1 MGKVKENAVLLDW
14 NQRYLYEL
22 LVLIYMEIDMGVY
35 VCIG

>member
-22 LVLIYMEIDMGVY
+22 LVLIYMEIDMGV
-35 VCIG
+35 